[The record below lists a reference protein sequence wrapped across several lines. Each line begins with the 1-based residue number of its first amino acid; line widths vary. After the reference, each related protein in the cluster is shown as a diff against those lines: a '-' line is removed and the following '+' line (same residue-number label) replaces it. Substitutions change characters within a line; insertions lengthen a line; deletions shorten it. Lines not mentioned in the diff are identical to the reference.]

1 MGHRLG
7 SVHSSHAC
15 ITEPIVKWYRM
26 TTDQIVVW
34 LLMVFTSVMF
44 VVRSPVRIVVR
55 FFSGVLIG
63 AYLILFVTVFARIF
77 VY

>member
-1 MGHRLG
+1 MGPRLG
-7 SVHSSHAC
+7 CVHSGHAG
-15 ITEPIVKWYRM
+15 IAEPIVKWYRM

-63 AYLILFVTVFARIF
+63 AYLILFVTVFARILIH
-77 VY
+77 

>member
-1 MGHRLG
+1 MGSRLG
-7 SVHSSHAC
+7 SVRSSHAC
-15 ITEPIVKWYRM
+15 VAEPIVKWYRM

-55 FFSGVLIG
+55 LFSGVLIG
-63 AYLILFVTVFARIF
+63 AYLILFVTFFARIF
-77 VY
+77 MH

>member
-1 MGHRLG
+1 
-7 SVHSSHAC
+7 
-15 ITEPIVKWYRM
+15 M

-34 LLMVFTSVMF
+34 ILMVFTSVMF

-63 AYLILFVTVFARIF
+63 AYLILFVTFFANIF
-77 VY
+77 IH

>member
-1 MGHRLG
+1 MGPSLG
-7 SVHSSHAC
+7 SVHSGHAC
-15 ITEPIVKWYRM
+15 VIEPNVKWYSM

-55 FFSGVLIG
+55 FFSGMLIG
-63 AYLILFVTVFARIF
+63 AYLILFVTVFARILIR
-77 VY
+77 

>member
-1 MGHRLG
+1 
-7 SVHSSHAC
+7 
-15 ITEPIVKWYRM
+15 M

-44 VVRSPVRIVVR
+44 VVRSPTRIVVR

-63 AYLILFVTVFARIF
+63 AYLILIFTVIVNFVTT
-77 VY
+77 

>member
-1 MGHRLG
+1 MGPSLG
-7 SVHSSHAC
+7 SVRSSHAC
-15 ITEPIVKWYRM
+15 VAEPTVKWYRM
-26 TTDQIVVW
+26 TTDQIAVW

-63 AYLILFVTVFARIF
+63 AYLILFVTVFARILIH
-77 VY
+77 

>member
-1 MGHRLG
+1 MGPSLG
-7 SVHSSHAC
+7 CVHSGNAG
-15 ITEPIVKWYRM
+15 IAEPIVKWYRM

-44 VVRSPVRIVVR
+44 VVRSPVKIVVR

-63 AYLILFVTVFARIF
+63 AYLILLVTFFARIF
-77 VY
+77 IH